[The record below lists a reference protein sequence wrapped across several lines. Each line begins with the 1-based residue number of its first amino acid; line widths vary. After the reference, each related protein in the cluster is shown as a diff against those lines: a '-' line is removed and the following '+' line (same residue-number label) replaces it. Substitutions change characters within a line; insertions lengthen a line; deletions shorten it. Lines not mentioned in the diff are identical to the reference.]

1 MKFHPSNATPP
12 PDKQFRHV
20 LTRFDHLGMVPMRVE
35 CPQSTEWHRK
45 KWTTMQS
52 VNINKCKLSLNSG
65 LILGECVVV
74 VVSGIQLTIA

>member
-1 MKFHPSNATPP
+1 
-12 PDKQFRHV
+12 
-20 LTRFDHLGMVPMRVE
+20 
-35 CPQSTEWHRK
+35 
-45 KWTTMQS
+45 MQS